1 MTDGIINIH
10 GKEYRTVAYR
20 VNEFRTANPMESG
33 WGIHSEI
40 VELGEEK
47 AVVRAWVTRPDGV
60 IVGTGLAEEFRKA
73 SKINAT
79 SALENAETSA
89 IGRALAACGLAG
101 TEYASANEVQG
112 TIASQEEMI
121 AAMVE
126 RAKTAIDAGDWVA
139 CCDMDRADDAI
150 WHEAWKKLAP
160 KTRGDFKAV
169 QKKRDEYRDQLNHAA
184 MHMDFGALEQLSSEM
199 TEAEK
204 KCVFRVLQPE
214 AQDVI
219 KKFKQEKAA

>member
-1 MTDGIINIH
+1 MTDGIVNIH
-10 GKEYRTVAYR
+10 GREYKTVALR
-20 VNEFRTANPMESG
+20 VSEFRGNHTISDG
-33 WGIHSEI
+33 WAIETEI
-40 VELGEEK
+40 VSIDADRAIVK
-47 AVVRAWVTRPDGV
+47 ASVRNPAGVV
-60 IVGTGLAEEFRKA
+60 VGTGLAEEYRKA

-112 TIASQEEMI
+112 AIASQEEMI
-121 AAMVE
+121 AAMVD
-126 RAKTAIDAGDWVA
+126 RAKAAIDAGDWVA

-160 KTRGDFKAV
+160 KARGDFKAV

-184 MHMDFGALEQLSSEM
+184 MHMDMHALEQLSGEM
-199 TEAEK
+199 TDREK
-204 KCVFRVLQPE
+204 RAVFHVLTPD

-219 KKFKQEKAA
+219 KKMKQEKAA